1 MGFDIFVNID
11 ITFIIVWLF
20 LMLSMLAFKNDLKSR
35 EKKMQSGP
43 IVLDACDD
51 MFMIWSEENIIIAW
65 NIDNGFLS
73 SQIPP
78 N

>member
-1 MGFDIFVNID
+1 M
-11 ITFIIVWLF
+11 WW
-20 LMLSMLAFKNDLKSR
+20 
-35 EKKMQSGP
+35 GP

-73 SQIPP
+73 SQIPL

>member
-1 MGFDIFVNID
+1 
-11 ITFIIVWLF
+11 
-20 LMLSMLAFKNDLKSR
+20 MLSMLAFKNDLKSC
-35 EKKMQSGP
+35 EKKMWWGP

-73 SQIPP
+73 SQIPL

>member
-1 MGFDIFVNID
+1 MGFNIFVNID
-11 ITFIIVWLF
+11 ITFIIVWPF
-20 LMLSMLAFKNDLKSR
+20 LMLSMLAFKNYLKSR
-35 EKKMQSGP
+35 EKKMRWGP

-73 SQIPP
+73 SQIRT

>member
-20 LMLSMLAFKNDLKSR
+20 LMLSMRAFKNDLNSR
-35 EKKMQSGP
+35 EKKMWWDL

-51 MFMIWSEENIIIAW
+51 MFMI
-65 NIDNGFLS
+65 
-73 SQIPP
+73 
-78 N
+78 